1 MTRLFLVRH
10 GETEWSRS
18 GQHTSVTDLPLTEK
32 GEEQSRSL
40 LGHLEPAAFG
50 LVLSSPRQRA
60 RRSAELAGFVD
71 AYAPEIDENLAE
83 WSYGDYEGLTREQ
96 IQETDPDWS
105 IWSGPTPGGETAAEV
120 SARVT
125 KVIERVMA
133 AQVEQAICFAHGH
146 SLRALAMCWL
156 DLELT
161 RGASFELDTATISV
175 LSDEKDGRG
184 LESWNARPAG

>member
-18 GQHTSVTDLPLTEK
+18 GQHTSVTDLPLTEE

-40 LGHLEPAAFG
+40 LGHLDPAAFG

-60 RRSAELAGFVD
+60 RRSAELAGFTGP
-71 AYAPEIDENLAE
+71 YEPEIEENLAE

-96 IQETDPDWS
+96 IQEKDPDWT
-105 IWSGPTPGGETAAEV
+105 IWSGPTPGGETAADV
-120 SARVT
+120 SVRVT
-125 KVIERVMA
+125 KVIDKVMA
-133 AQVEQAICFAHGH
+133 AGVEQAICFAHGH
-146 SLRALAMCWL
+146 SLRALTMCWL
-156 DLELT
+156 GLELT
-161 RGASFELDTATISV
+161 HGAQFELDTATISV

-184 LESWNARPAG
+184 LERWNARPA